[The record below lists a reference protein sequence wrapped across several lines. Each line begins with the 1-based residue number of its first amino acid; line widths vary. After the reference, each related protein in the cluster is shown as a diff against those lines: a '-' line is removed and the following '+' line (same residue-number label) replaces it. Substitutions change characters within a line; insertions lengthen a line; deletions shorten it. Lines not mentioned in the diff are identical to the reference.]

1 MPAAELRTHMHHR
14 KTNVLLMV
22 QLEEVSGHVRQ
33 GTAGILVLRHKLTF
47 LI

>member
-1 MPAAELRTHMHHR
+1 MPAAELRVHMCHR

-22 QLEEVSGHVRQ
+22 HMEEVSGPVHQ